1 MSNGFTRRDFLWSS
15 VVSGIAVALV
25 RPAQAFAAAPVR
37 QPPPLSAWDADA
49 GRVRH
54 RIDALAKVTGEKTF
68 GFDMRAVDL
77 PGWPDTQSHAMLL
90 RATRADGVYAGIDL
104 GMLEAGLQ
112 PDRVVTA
119 QDLERD
125 GIAIADGELLLRA
138 GTTPAYLG
146 QAVAMLIW
154 HDFARFRA
162 AKTILKS
169 SPGAVRFEGGG
180 QPLVRDPWASLRY
193 VRVGGQDPFAD
204 DIYSSFKDKA
214 LRPARF
220 VKQAPEW
227 ARSDA
232 LDAAGLAHAQQIAEA
247 LEQPRLGQLVLERE
261 YFSQSIEP
269 APLETDNG
277 NCWYESADG
286 TLHVIVATQ
295 APQEILQH
303 AARMFAASRRD
314 IRRILLTPCHTVG
327 YGAKEAS
334 MFQLLPMIAA
344 LYADGRPVRLAND
357 RYEQFQAGTKRHSF
371 HIRYRI
377 AVDRAS
383 GKFQVFQARLVGNGG
398 GRSSGSPIV
407 GFATLVGAQSL
418 YYFPRSDLMSTMQAS
433 RAVDAAAVRG
443 VGMVQSIGATE
454 MLVDEVAQELGLDAI
469 ELRLANVLRA
479 NMKNTQGAIPGG
491 ELRGAEVLHRMAAHP
506 LWRERQRR
514 KSAYEAEHPGRLY
527 GVGAA
532 CAYREYGNGADAAYA
547 GVALSPDGRI
557 ELRHVAVEIGTGS
570 TTSQA
575 YACAKW
581 LGRPADAVEWG
592 QTRWPELP
600 MQTSENPRT
609 ISQAAQHLLAQNPYW
624 TPYISSPSSASNSS
638 YYFSH
643 ATIEASRFLFMHG
656 LWPAAVAIWS
666 RGIGGGQW
674 ASSAVRPE
682 EARWVG
688 GRLTAGG
695 MTPLPLETLARKAY
709 ELNLVT
715 GVAVHDFSRGQWT
728 ESDFALPSGVERWQ
742 IDGLAVRRG
751 DGGGPAAG
759 GTPTA
764 GGYCFIPRTRVAY
777 PAVQRNNAGFLLNSV
792 LGVLAEV
799 AVEKASGKVE
809 ILRHHAVL
817 ECGNQ
822 LVPELVSG
830 QLQGGA
836 AMGIGHALHE
846 YLPLYEDGPGNGTW
860 NFNRYKLPRSRDVA
874 VWTQTAEI
882 LQPLS
887 GSDPYKG
894 IGELSMMPIV
904 PALANAVAHA
914 TGHRFRELPVSADKI
929 LAALQSGPGA
939 QARNRSAT

>member
-1 MSNGFTRRDFLWSS
+1 MSKGFTRRDFLWSG

-25 RPAQAFAAAPVR
+25 KPARLALAAA
-37 QPPPLSAWDADA
+37 QPQAAPLAAWDAQA
-49 GRVRH
+49 GRMRH
-54 RIDALAKVTGEKTF
+54 RIDALAKVTGAKTF
-68 GFDMRAVDL
+68 GFDMRAIDQ
-77 PGWPDTQSHAMLL
+77 PEWPQTQSHAMIL
-90 RATRADGVYAGIDL
+90 RVTRADGVFAGIDL
-104 GMLEAGLQ
+104 GVLGAGLQ

-119 QDLERD
+119 QDLKRD
-125 GIAIADGELLLRA
+125 GVVSEDGDFLLPE
-138 GTTPAYLG
+138 GSTPAYLG
-146 QAVAMLIW
+146 QAVAILIW

-162 AKTILKS
+162 AKSQLKS
-169 SPGAVRFEGGG
+169 SPGAIRFVGQG
-180 QPLVRDPWASLRY
+180 QPLERDPWASLRY
-193 VRVGGQDPFAD
+193 VRVGAADPLAD
-204 DIYSSFKDKA
+204 DVYSSFKDKA

-220 VKQAPEW
+220 VKQVPEW
-227 ARSDA
+227 AHSDA
-232 LDAAGLAHAQQIAEA
+232 VDAAGLAHAQAIAEA
-247 LEQPRLGQLVLERE
+247 LERPGPGELVVGRE

-277 NCWYESADG
+277 NCWYDRKSG
-286 TLHVIVATQ
+286 TLHAIVASQ
-295 APQEILQH
+295 APQELLQQ
-303 AARMFAASRRD
+303 AAHMLAASRHGV
-314 IRRILLTPCHTVG
+314 RRILMTSCHTVG

-334 MFQLLPMIAA
+334 MSQLMPMLAA
-344 LYADGRPVRLAND
+344 LYADGRPLRLAND
-357 RYEQFQAGTKRHSF
+357 RYEQFQFGTKRHSF
-371 HIRYRI
+371 RVRYRI
-377 AVDRAS
+377 AVDRES
-383 GKFQVFQARLVGNGG
+383 GKFQIFQANLVGNGG
-398 GRSSGSPIV
+398 GRRSGSPIV
-407 GFATLVGAQSL
+407 GFATLMGAQSL
-418 YYFPRSDLMSTMQAS
+418 YYFPRSDLMSTMLAS

-454 MLVDEVAQELGLDAI
+454 MLVDEIAQELGLDPI
-469 ELRLANVLRA
+469 ELRLRNVMRA
-479 NMKNTQGAIPGG
+479 NMKNTQGAVPGG
-491 ELRGAEVLHRMAAHP
+491 ELRGAEVLKRMRAHV
-506 LWRERQRR
+506 LWQERHRR

-532 CAYREYGNGADAAYA
+532 CAYREYGNGADAAFA
-547 GVALSPDGRI
+547 GVALTRDGRI

-575 YACAKW
+575 CACAKW
-581 LGRPADAVEWG
+581 LGRPADVAEWG

-600 MQTSENPRT
+600 MVASENPR
-609 ISQAAQHLLAQNPYW
+609 IMSQATQDRLAQDPYW
-624 TPYISSPSSASNSS
+624 TPYLSSPSSASNSA

-643 ATIEASRFLFMHG
+643 TTIEASRFLFMHG

-674 ASSAVRPE
+674 ASSVVRPE

-695 MTPLPLETLARKAY
+695 MTPLPLEELARKAY

-715 GVAVHDFSRGQWT
+715 GVAVHDFSRAQWT
-728 ESDFALPSGVERWQ
+728 ESDFELPSGTERWQ
-742 IDGLAVRRG
+742 LDGLAIRRG
-751 DGGGPAAG
+751 DGSAPDAQ

-764 GGYCFIPRTRVAY
+764 NGYRFIARTRAAF
-777 PAVQRNNAGFLLNSV
+777 PAVRRNDAGFLLVST

-809 ILRHHAVL
+809 ILRHHSVL

-822 LVPELVSG
+822 IVPELVSG

-860 NFNRYKLPRSRDVA
+860 NFNRYRLPRARDVA

-882 LQPLS
+882 LPPLS
-887 GSDPYKG
+887 GSDPFKG

-904 PALANAVAHA
+904 PALANAIAHA
-914 TGHRFRELPVSADKI
+914 TGHRFRELPISPDKI
-929 LAALQSGPGA
+929 LAALQAPSDPQIQNQDA
-939 QARNRSAT
+939 I